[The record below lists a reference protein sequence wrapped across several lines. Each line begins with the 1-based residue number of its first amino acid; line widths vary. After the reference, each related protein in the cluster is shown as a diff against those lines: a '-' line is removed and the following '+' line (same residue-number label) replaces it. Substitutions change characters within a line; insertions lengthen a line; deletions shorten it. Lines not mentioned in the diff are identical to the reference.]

1 MHRGITGILQQAFI
15 DWTSI
20 IWAQLVTT
28 SIIFIFYYSCQFF
41 DFCEYFQLPFQG
53 LQYLF
58 LCKSNLFAIRC
69 YSCQSCDKLSGC
81 FFGAMKFLVTFAI
94 FVDLN
99 TRFLQAISI
108 KSLFFLKVR
117 QTFEAKF
124 CYSLESLL
132 NLLFQ
137 LHLLF
142 VLYISDSSFHF
153 FLPKLPKEFA
163 TKIWRQCSILNISG
177 EPQDSRYTTLSTILM
192 KQKLIQQLGKCGLN
206 KMFWW

>member
-1 MHRGITGILQQAFI
+1 MRRGITGILQQPFI

-41 DFCEYFQLPFQG
+41 DFCECFQLPFQG

-108 KSLFFLKVR
+108 KSLFLLKAR

-124 CYSLESLL
+124 CYSLLQ

-137 LHLLF
+137 LHLLYF
-142 VLYISDSSFHF
+142 VYISDSSFNF
-153 FLPKLPKEFA
+153 FLPKLPKQFA
-163 TKIWRQCSILNISG
+163 TKFLRQYSILDISG
-177 EPQDSRYTTLSTILM
+177 EPQDSIT
-192 KQKLIQQLGKCGLN
+192 QLFQL
-206 KMFWW
+206 F